1 MAGCRSATKLALSAV
16 EELKIG
22 KCGETV
28 EECQELLEKHEAQ
41 VTAVFSDSRLSAL
54 QLEGEQL
61 VANMKQ
67 TDVSDKTPDWKDTME
82 IVAKLYIKMNQVFS
96 KLDVLCRKRKRELED
111 CLQLKYFHEE
121 HAKVRLSGFFR
132 AVSEALPNNVCIEEI
147 SRGVPKG
154 EDTPTFANLVR
165 NERVYVGEKQD
176 YFVSTEF
183 SDVC

>member
-1 MAGCRSATKLALSAV
+1 MAGCRSATKLALAAV
-16 EELKIG
+16 EDLGIG

-28 EECQELLEKHEAQ
+28 EECQELLEKHEEQ

-67 TDVSDKTPDWKDTME
+67 TDSSDKTPDWKDTME

-111 CLQLKYFHEE
+111 CLQLKCFQEE
-121 HAKVRLSGFFR
+121 HAKVRLCGFFR
-132 AVSEALPNNVCIEEI
+132 RLPSNALPHSV
-147 SRGVPKG
+147 
-154 EDTPTFANLVR
+154 
-165 NERVYVGEKQD
+165 
-176 YFVSTEF
+176 
-183 SDVC
+183 